1 MTPVENIEAISR
13 ASPAQSPARASAT
26 SRLLRSLVSKLFL
39 LMLVFVTVPMIL
51 YTEFQQADSEK
62 RVLLLESAREQGR
75 LLAESLRPV
84 VNRKEPS
91 PLLAL
96 PEEVKRL
103 SKPPTGLKVLFRPA
117 DETGAESFFFVAA
130 EPPVPPTELDVE
142 RDRLIE
148 RGVFTN
154 MVGSCAGELP
164 IALRHN
170 DPKRQEELLTSITPI
185 KTEDGCWVVVTAHDT
200 GAFLGASI
208 GQPYWQTLEVRV
220 ASVIY
225 LAMALLTIGV
235 FFSIW
240 RSLMR
245 FRNLARGIRTG
256 VAEGTSFA
264 QQNKVPELAVVAG
277 EFDRMTRAL
286 QDSSEGIRRAAE
298 DNAHAFKTPI
308 AIMRQSL
315 EPLRRIVPLDNTRG
329 RRALDVLEESV
340 DRLDYLVA
348 AARQLDESTA
358 EMINSPRT
366 DVDLSHLVGRMLDA
380 YADSFMS
387 RLVYLDTKIQPNVV
401 VSAGEDL
408 IETVIENVVDNAL
421 SVAPEGSGITVALRK
436 VEQYAELIVRDQGP
450 GVPPPYLHR
459 IFERY
464 VSLRPKP
471 EGEAEEP
478 EKARKEKPDS
488 SDNHPGIGLW
498 IVRRNIE
505 ALGGNVRAEN
515 QPGGGL
521 AIIMRLPLA
530 G

>member
-1 MTPVENIEAISR
+1 MTPVENIEALGK
-13 ASPAQSPARASAT
+13 AQPGRPVRASAT
-26 SRLLRSLVSKLFL
+26 SQLFRSLISKLFL
-39 LMLVFVTVPMIL
+39 LLLVFVTVPLIL
-51 YTEFQQADSEK
+51 YTQFQQADAEK

-75 LLAESLRPV
+75 LLAESLRPIME
-84 VNRKEPS
+84 RDDPS

-96 PEEVKRL
+96 PDEVKRL
-103 SKPPTGLKVLFRPA
+103 SKPPTGLKVLFRPQG
-117 DETGAESFFFVAA
+117 ETGPESFFFVAA
-130 EPPVPPTELDVE
+130 EPPVAPTDLDAE

-154 MVGSCAGELP
+154 LSSSCAGELP

-170 DPKRQEELLTSITPI
+170 DPERQEELLTSITPI
-185 KTEDGCWVVVTAHDT
+185 RTPAGCWVVVTTHDT

-220 ASVIY
+220 AGAIY

-256 VAEGTSFA
+256 VAEGISFV
-264 QQNKVPELAVVAG
+264 QQNRVPELAVVAG

-315 EPLRRIVPLDNTRG
+315 EPLRRIVPIDHTRG

-348 AARQLDESTA
+348 CARQLEESTA
-358 EMINSPRT
+358 EMIDAPRAEL
-366 DVDLSHLVGRMLDA
+366 DLSQLVGRMLDA

-387 RLVYLDTKIQPNVV
+387 RLVYLDTKIQPQVI
-401 VSAGEDL
+401 VSASEDL
-408 IETVIENVVDNAL
+408 LETVIENVVDNAL

-436 VEQYAELIVRDQGP
+436 LGTEAELVIRDQGT
-450 GVPPPYLHR
+450 GVPPAYLKR

-464 VSLRPKP
+464 VSLRPKRD
-471 EGEAEEP
+471 EDR
-478 EKARKEKPDS
+478 ARGSRRREKPDG
-488 SDNHPGIGLW
+488 SDAHPGIGLW
-498 IVRRNIE
+498 IVRRNLE
-505 ALGGNVRAEN
+505 SLGGSVRAEN

-521 AIIMRLPLA
+521 AIIMRLPLVR
-530 G
+530 